1 MHKTVIATLSVLA
14 LTTGA
19 AVAQT
24 GTGGSAQAPNSQ
36 APNSQA
42 PNSQAPNPA
51 IMDRSD
57 TSRPATLPSHASV
70 EHLMNRTVIGAD
82 GEKVGKVTD
91 VILGP
96 DGNAQLLVIQSG
108 GFLGIGGKEIA
119 ADIALAD
126 VLPGNGPI
134 ALREIT
140 QASVRDMPEF
150 QYSDSMTS
158 LNRSPKNSGGNQN
171 KQ

>member
-1 MHKTVIATLSVLA
+1 MHKTVIATLSALA
-14 LTTGA
+14 LMTGA
-19 AVAQT
+19 TAAQT
-24 GTGGSAQAPNSQ
+24 GTGGSTQAPSSQ
-36 APNSQA
+36 APNSV
-42 PNSQAPNPA
+42 
-51 IMDRSD
+51 IMDQGQSA
-57 TSRPATLPSHASV
+57 RPAGPASGAASNTTGGASV
-70 EHLMNRTVIGAD
+70 EHLMSRTVIGAD
-82 GEKVGKVTD
+82 GEKVGKVSD

-134 ALREIT
+134 TLRDVT

-158 LNRSPKNSGGNQN
+158 LNRGPKHSGESN

>member
-1 MHKTVIATLSVLA
+1 MHKTVIATLSALA
-14 LTTGA
+14 LMTGA
-19 AVAQT
+19 AAAQT
-24 GTGGSAQAPNSQ
+24 GTGGSAQAPSSQ
-36 APNSQA
+36 APNSV
-42 PNSQAPNPA
+42 
-51 IMDRSD
+51 IMDQGQSA
-57 TSRPATLPSHASV
+57 RPAGSTSNAMGGASV
-70 EHLMNRTVIGAD
+70 EHLMSRTVIGAD
-82 GEKVGKVTD
+82 GEKVGKVSD

-134 ALREIT
+134 TLRDVT

-158 LNRSPKNSGGNQN
+158 LNRGPKHSGESN

>member
-1 MHKTVIATLSVLA
+1 MHKTVIATLSALA
-14 LTTGA
+14 LMTGA
-19 AVAQT
+19 AAAQT
-24 GTGGSAQAPNSQ
+24 GTGGSAQAPSSQ
-36 APNSQA
+36 APNSV
-42 PNSQAPNPA
+42 
-51 IMDRSD
+51 IMDQGQSA
-57 TSRPATLPSHASV
+57 RPAGPASGATSNATGGASV
-70 EHLMNRTVIGAD
+70 EHLMSRTVIGAD

-134 ALREIT
+134 TLRDVT

-158 LNRSPKNSGGNQN
+158 LNRGPKHSGESPKQ
-171 KQ
+171 

>member
-1 MHKTVIATLSVLA
+1 MHKTVIATLSALA
-14 LTTGA
+14 LTTGVA
-19 AVAQT
+19 AAQT
-24 GTGGSAQAPNSQ
+24 GTGGSAQTPGAQ
-36 APNSQA
+36 APNSV
-42 PNSQAPNPA
+42 
-51 IMDRSD
+51 IMDQGQSA
-57 TSRPATLPSHASV
+57 RPAGPTSGAPASASV
-70 EHLMNRTVIGAD
+70 EHLMSRTVIGAD
-82 GEKVGKVTD
+82 GEKVGKVSD

-134 ALREIT
+134 TLRDVT

-158 LNRSPKNSGGNQN
+158 LNRGPKHSGESN

>member
-1 MHKTVIATLSVLA
+1 MHKTVIATLSALA

-24 GTGGSAQAPNSQ
+24 GTGGSAQTPSSQ
-36 APNSQA
+36 APKSV
-42 PNSQAPNPA
+42 
-51 IMDRSD
+51 IMDQSQ
-57 TSRPATLPSHASV
+57 SARPTGPTGGASV
-70 EHLMNRTVIGAD
+70 EHLMSRTVIGAD
-82 GEKVGKVTD
+82 GERIGKVTD

-134 ALREIT
+134 ALRDVT

-150 QYSDSMTS
+150 EYSDSMTS
-158 LNRSPKNSGGNQN
+158 LNRGPKGSGDQN

>member
-1 MHKTVIATLSVLA
+1 MHKTVIATLSALA

-24 GTGGSAQAPNSQ
+24 GAGGSAQAPN
-36 APNSQA
+36 PV
-42 PNSQAPNPA
+42 
-51 IMDRSD
+51 IMDQSQ
-57 TSRPATLPSHASV
+57 TARPAGPAANPSGGASV
-70 EHLMNRTVIGAD
+70 EHLMSRTVIGAD
-82 GEKVGKVTD
+82 GEKIGKVTD

-134 ALREIT
+134 TLRDVT

-158 LNRSPKNSGGNQN
+158 LNRGPKNSGGTQN

>member
-1 MHKTVIATLSVLA
+1 MHKTVIATLSALA
-14 LTTGA
+14 LMTGA
-19 AVAQT
+19 AAAQT
-24 GTGGSAQAPNSQ
+24 GTGGSTQAPGSQ
-36 APNSQA
+36 APNSV
-42 PNSQAPNPA
+42 
-51 IMDRSD
+51 IMDQGQSA
-57 TSRPATLPSHASV
+57 RPAGSTSGSTSNAMGGASV
-70 EHLMNRTVIGAD
+70 EHLMSRTVIGAD

-134 ALREIT
+134 TLRDVT

-158 LNRSPKNSGGNQN
+158 LNRGPKHSGESN

>member
-1 MHKTVIATLSVLA
+1 MHKTVIATLSALA
-14 LTTGA
+14 LMTGA
-19 AVAQT
+19 AAAQT
-24 GTGGSAQAPNSQ
+24 GTGGSTQAPSSQ
-36 APNSQA
+36 APNSV
-42 PNSQAPNPA
+42 
-51 IMDRSD
+51 IMDQGQSA
-57 TSRPATLPSHASV
+57 RPAGPSGSASV
-70 EHLMNRTVIGAD
+70 EHLMSRTVIGAD
-82 GEKVGKVTD
+82 GEKVGKVSD

-134 ALREIT
+134 TLRDVT

-158 LNRSPKNSGGNQN
+158 LNRGPKGSGESN

>member
-1 MHKTVIATLSVLA
+1 MHKTVIATLSALA

-19 AVAQT
+19 AAAQT
-24 GTGGSAQAPNSQ
+24 GTGGSTQAPNSQ
-36 APNSQA
+36 APNSV
-42 PNSQAPNPA
+42 

-57 TSRPATLPSHASV
+57 TSRPATLPGSASV

-126 VLPGNGPI
+126 VMPGNGPI
-134 ALREIT
+134 AMREIT

-158 LNRSPKNSGGNQN
+158 LNRGPKNSGGNQN

>member
-1 MHKTVIATLSVLA
+1 MHKTVIATLSALA

-24 GTGGSAQAPNSQ
+24 GTGGSAQTPSSQ
-36 APNSQA
+36 APKSV
-42 PNSQAPNPA
+42 
-51 IMDRSD
+51 IMDQSQ
-57 TSRPATLPSHASV
+57 SARPTGPTGGATGGASV
-70 EHLMNRTVIGAD
+70 EHLMSRTVIGAD
-82 GEKVGKVTD
+82 GERIGKVTD

-134 ALREIT
+134 ALRDVT

-150 QYSDSMTS
+150 EYSDSMTS
-158 LNRSPKNSGGNQN
+158 LNRGPKNSGESN

>member
-1 MHKTVIATLSVLA
+1 MHKTVIATLSALA
-14 LTTGA
+14 LMTGA
-19 AVAQT
+19 AAAQT
-24 GTGGSAQAPNSQ
+24 GTGGSTQAPSSQ
-36 APNSQA
+36 APNSV
-42 PNSQAPNPA
+42 
-51 IMDRSD
+51 IMDQGQSA
-57 TSRPATLPSHASV
+57 RPAGSAGNATTGNATGGASV
-70 EHLMNRTVIGAD
+70 EHLMSRTVIGAD
-82 GEKVGKVTD
+82 GEKVGKVSD

-134 ALREIT
+134 TLRDVT

-158 LNRSPKNSGGNQN
+158 LNRGPKHSGDPN

>member
-1 MHKTVIATLSVLA
+1 MHKTVIATLSALA

-24 GTGGSAQAPNSQ
+24 GAGGSAPAQNSV
-36 APNSQA
+36 
-42 PNSQAPNPA
+42 
-51 IMDRSD
+51 IMDKSEP
-57 TSRPATLPSHASV
+57 SRPGGATQGASV

-119 ADIALAD
+119 ADMALAD

-134 ALREIT
+134 TLRDVT

-158 LNRSPKNSGGNQN
+158 LNRGPKNSGGEPR

>member
-1 MHKTVIATLSVLA
+1 MHKTVIATLSALA
-14 LTTGA
+14 LMTGA
-19 AVAQT
+19 AAAQT
-24 GTGGSAQAPNSQ
+24 GTGGTAQAPTSQ
-36 APNSQA
+36 APNSV
-42 PNSQAPNPA
+42 
-51 IMDRSD
+51 IMDQGQSA
-57 TSRPATLPSHASV
+57 RPAGPTGGASV
-70 EHLMNRTVIGAD
+70 EHLMSRTVIGAD

-134 ALREIT
+134 TLRDVT

-158 LNRSPKNSGGNQN
+158 LNRGPKGSGESN

>member
-1 MHKTVIATLSVLA
+1 MDQGQSARPAGPTSNA
-14 LTTGA
+14 
-19 AVAQT
+19 
-24 GTGGSAQAPNSQ
+24 TGG
-36 APNSQA
+36 
-42 PNSQAPNPA
+42 
-51 IMDRSD
+51 
-57 TSRPATLPSHASV
+57 ASV
-70 EHLMNRTVIGAD
+70 EHLMSRTVIGAD
-82 GEKVGKVTD
+82 GEKVGKVSD

-134 ALREIT
+134 TLRDVT

-158 LNRSPKNSGGNQN
+158 LNRGPKGSGESN

>member
-1 MHKTVIATLSVLA
+1 MHKTVIATLSALA
-14 LTTGA
+14 LMTGA
-19 AVAQT
+19 AAAQT
-24 GTGGSAQAPNSQ
+24 GTGGSAQTPGAQ
-36 APNSQA
+36 APNSV
-42 PNSQAPNPA
+42 
-51 IMDRSD
+51 IMDQGQSA
-57 TSRPATLPSHASV
+57 RPAGPTSGSTGSASV
-70 EHLMNRTVIGAD
+70 EHLMSRTVIGAD
-82 GEKVGKVTD
+82 GEKVGKVSD

-134 ALREIT
+134 TLRDVT

-158 LNRSPKNSGGNQN
+158 LNRGPKNSGEPN

>member
-1 MHKTVIATLSVLA
+1 MHKTVIATLSALA

-24 GTGGSAQAPNSQ
+24 GTGGSAQAPNSV
-36 APNSQA
+36 
-42 PNSQAPNPA
+42 

-57 TSRPATLPSHASV
+57 TARPASPSGSASV
-70 EHLMNRTVIGAD
+70 EHLMSRTVMGSD
-82 GEKVGKVTD
+82 GERIGKVTD

-126 VLPGNGPI
+126 VLPGDGPI
-134 ALREIT
+134 TLRDVT

-150 QYSDSMTS
+150 EYSDSMTS
-158 LNRSPKNSGGNQN
+158 LNRGPKGSGDQN

>member
-1 MHKTVIATLSVLA
+1 MHKTVIATLSALA
-14 LTTGA
+14 LMTGA
-19 AVAQT
+19 AAAQT
-24 GTGGSAQAPNSQ
+24 GTGGTAQAPTSQ
-36 APNSQA
+36 APNSV
-42 PNSQAPNPA
+42 
-51 IMDRSD
+51 IMDQGQSA
-57 TSRPATLPSHASV
+57 RPAGPTGGASV
-70 EHLMNRTVIGAD
+70 EHLMSRTVIGAD

-134 ALREIT
+134 TLRDVT

-158 LNRSPKNSGGNQN
+158 LNRGPKHSGESN